1 DVKKSPAIYRSTDSS
16 VDPTLVYF
24 IYFSDSTTDAKD
36 EKEATYIR
44 YTLNPPNRYINPT
57 GKKTITL
64 TPANIAPDTEDGAIT
79 DTCTLDGIGWIVCPV
94 MQGLAEGMD
103 FVFERIRGFLTVQP
117 ITTSVDNPIYRIWTY
132 SRDLANIAFVIGFMV
147 IIYSYLVGGGFNGY
161 EIRKIL
167 PRLVFAAVLINIS
180 YLICAAAVDVSNIA
194 GYGVNQLFENV
205 RDEVLPGSSAGPTA
219 DVNWTSVT
227 GVVLAGGVGVGAGVS
242 LLPGVAGGGAVAGGV
257 ATGLWYLLAPFL
269 FGAALLIMVTFF
281 ILAARQAIIIILIA
295 IAPLAFAAFILPN
308 TEKWFERWRSL
319 FFTMLIMFPAF
330 GAVFGGAQLA
340 GEVII
345 RTATSIE
352 QIILGLGVM
361 VAPLAITP
369 LLLKLGGGVL
379 NRFGGVINNP
389 RKGLYDR
396 YKNYNQDRLG
406 EQRASAQKVNA
417 NLLANGGFSR
427 RQFVRKRAAQ
437 NYAKKSYRDE
447 QKKQDEESAV
457 NSWHNQ
463 TGRYG
468 YSNPDT
474 RGDVRSRITGR
485 PINGYGNLDTYK
497 RDNKLDHDATEAHHE
512 KSWQSLVANDPARQA
527 IQSHTRMDQRLAKIT
542 EDGMSN
548 ADDRKIATSINEDAA
563 YAGYRATQVQGSVDK
578 GVADIHTAAVESAG
592 KLALSQTVTADRNL
606 RKTKVETFVN
616 EKKAD
621 TIDNTLKQNA
631 EANWS
636 NLSKNDVG
644 VQKLRLK
651 ETQATDQAKRAEASF
666 NKLIA
671 DAKANGSRAQ
681 SVDSTN
687 RAIAGSIQTLG
698 NQIVHEEKATAAL
711 NTISSS
717 NAEALYVKSNE
728 GKSLNVKSQISQ
740 DTLEY
745 TKADETARIQEW
757 RTKKGAK
764 GLTGQDAVLA
774 AALNAAD
781 YEKRVEAQ
789 RAGAAKRQS
798 DIEYAVDVK
807 DLDDVTGLPT
817 DWAKRAGGIEG
828 EAGITQAR
836 ATAFQA
842 IVEAQNK
849 GVAAATMLLSRT
861 ENDDL
866 LGAGPEGLAAPDIL
880 DRPSEQISAIGSTIA
895 GRMHQKSHIRLWEQ
909 MGKLQRDAEKLVADA
924 TNPNE
929 LTDAKEKLGKVKDL
943 QQQVMGDKKRT
954 PFGAGDYDQ
963 GQLVVGEY
971 DGNIYDST
979 RKRIMTHMSGKRL
992 AEMDPDDMRLIFEM
1006 AREGQLDQGHM
1017 AKIAKAYQ
1025 EWQTDDNLKSS
1036 LEDKHRFMLEP
1047 LKQYAQTND
1056 LSVIPKPGDPAP
1068 DGAAPSY
1075 WKVQYDDLAVRMRTP

>member
-1 DVKKSPAIYRSTDSS
+1 
-16 VDPTLVYF
+16 
-24 IYFSDSTTDAKD
+24 
-36 EKEATYIR
+36 
-44 YTLNPPNRYINPT
+44 
-57 GKKTITL
+57 
-64 TPANIAPDTEDGAIT
+64 
-79 DTCTLDGIGWIVCPV
+79 
-94 MQGLAEGMD
+94 
-103 FVFERIRGFLTVQP
+103 
-117 ITTSVDNPIYRIWTY
+117 
-132 SRDLANIAFVIGFMV
+132 
-147 IIYSYLVGGGFNGY
+147 
-161 EIRKIL
+161 
-167 PRLVFAAVLINIS
+167 
-180 YLICAAAVDVSNIA
+180 
-194 GYGVNQLFENV
+194 
-205 RDEVLPGSSAGPTA
+205 
-219 DVNWTSVT
+219 
-227 GVVLAGGVGVGAGVS
+227 
-242 LLPGVAGGGAVAGGV
+242 
-257 ATGLWYLLAPFL
+257 
-269 FGAALLIMVTFF
+269 MVTFF
-281 ILAARQAIIIILIA
+281 ILAARQAIIIVLIA

-308 TEKWFERWRSL
+308 TEKWFERWRGL

-406 EQRASAQKVNA
+406 EQRANAQKNNA
-417 NLLANGGFSR
+417 ELLAAGGFSR
-427 RQFVRKRAAQ
+427 RQFVRKRAAT
-437 NYAKKSYRDE
+437 NFAKKKYREE
-447 QKKQDEESAV
+447 QKNQDEEAAT
-457 NSWHNQ
+457 NAWHNQ

-468 YSNPDT
+468 YSNTDG
-474 RGDVRSRITGR
+474 RGDVRNRFTGR
-485 PINGYGNLDTYK
+485 PVNGYGNLDTYK
-497 RDNKLDHDATEAHHE
+497 RDNKLNHDATEAHHE
-512 KSWQSLVANDPARQA
+512 KAWQNLVASDPGRQG
-527 IQSHTRMDQRLAKIT
+527 IQTHTRFDQRLAKIT
-542 EDGMSN
+542 EDGMVD
-548 ADDRKIATSINEDAA
+548 ADERTIATAINKDSA
-563 YAGYRATQVQGSVDK
+563 YAGYRATQVQSSVDK
-578 GVADIHTAAVESAG
+578 GVADIQKAAVESAG
-592 KLALSQTVTADRNL
+592 KIALSNTVNADRDL
-606 RKTKVETFVN
+606 KKTKVETYVN
-616 EKKAD
+616 EKQAE
-621 TIDNTLKQNA
+621 TIDNTLKSNA
-631 EANWS
+631 EAHWN
-636 NLSKNDVG
+636 NISKNDTG
-644 VQKLRLK
+644 IQQLRLK
-651 ETQATDQAKRAEASF
+651 EQQAGDQAKRAEASF

-671 DAKANGSRAQ
+671 DAKANGSKAR

-698 NQIVHEEKATAAL
+698 NQIVHEEKAAAAL
-711 NTISSS
+711 NTVASS
-717 NAEALYVKSNE
+717 NAETLYVRSNE
-728 GKSLNVKSQISQ
+728 GKSLNVRSQISQ

-757 RTKKGAK
+757 RTKEGAK
-764 GLTGQDAVLA
+764 NLTGRDAVLA

-781 YEKRVEAQ
+781 YEKRVETQ

-798 DIEYAVDVK
+798 DIEYALDVK
-807 DLDDVTGLPT
+807 DLDEVTNQPT

-828 EAGITQAR
+828 EAGVTQAR

-861 ENDDL
+861 DNDVL
-866 LGAGPEGLAAPDIL
+866 LGDGPEGLAAPDIL

-909 MGKLQRDAEKLVADA
+909 MGTLQRQAESLLAAA
-924 TNPNE
+924 TASGDQAMID
-929 LTDAKEKLGKVKDL
+929 DAKDKLGKVKDL
-943 QQQVMGDKKRT
+943 QQQVKGDKKRI
-954 PFGAGDYDQ
+954 PFGAGDFDQ
-963 GQLVVGEY
+963 GQLDVGEY

-1017 AKIAKAYQ
+1017 AKIAKAYN

-1068 DGAAPSY
+1068 EGASPTY
-1075 WKVQYDDLAVRMRTP
+1075 WKVQYDDLADKLRTP